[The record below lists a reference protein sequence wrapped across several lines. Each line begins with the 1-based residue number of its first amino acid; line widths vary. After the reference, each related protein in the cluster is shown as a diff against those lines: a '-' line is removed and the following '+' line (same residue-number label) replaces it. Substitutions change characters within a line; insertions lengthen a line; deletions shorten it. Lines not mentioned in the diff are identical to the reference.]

1 MTYLFIWIWWFFWA
15 ILRALITKW
24 SAIWFGTNFHYGT
37 LIVNVLWSFI
47 IGVFFALF
55 ENIEVDI
62 KYKSLLTTWFLWA
75 LTTFSTFAMES
86 FFILDRWNYTKFI
99 LNISLNLFLTIIFAW
114 IGFYLVSYLFKKY
127 AK

>member
-24 SAIWFGTNFHYGT
+24 STIWFGTNFHYGT